1 MIAIEELKKK
11 IERKYKEVLRAFV
24 LQQEIFPMQLRASK
38 TLPDDFVKRDA
49 ILEDLYRY
57 SSHHHAFGYTIV
69 TEQRQTRLHGEQE
82 VPVGIGFP
90 NRKQYLGF
98 IQKQKE
104 FEQFEKD
111 IGFILLKFPSLAS
124 WLADHVL
131 QVTEHAGKWP
141 QLVQVIQYFLQ
152 HPQPQLFAREIS
164 LPGTG
169 TKFMESHKA
178 ILYPLLNEVLPIAS
192 IDQTAIGIAAFDQR
206 FGLRT
211 DGPRLRFRW
220 LSDVLA
226 DRYTGGLNDITVPV
240 DALACCDWQVEKVWV
255 LENKINLVNAD
266 LYLTLP
272 EMENAMALF
281 GAGRAAALLA
291 RLPWLKNTRIF
302 YWGDIDAEGFEILH
316 HLLQYFPG
324 AVPFCMDLATWQAF
338 EPEVVPGS
346 GAGWKDLPL
355 LPPAQASLYRHVCTG
370 NLRLEQER
378 ISPKWVQQQMQ

>member
-1 MIAIEELKKK
+1 
-11 IERKYKEVLRAFV
+11 
-24 LQQEIFPMQLRASK
+24 
-38 TLPDDFVKRDA
+38 
-49 ILEDLYRY
+49 
-57 SSHHHAFGYTIV
+57 
-69 TEQRQTRLHGEQE
+69 
-82 VPVGIGFP
+82 
-90 NRKQYLGF
+90 
-98 IQKQKE
+98 
-104 FEQFEKD
+104 
-111 IGFILLKFPSLAS
+111 
-124 WLADHVL
+124 
-131 QVTEHAGKWP
+131 
-141 QLVQVIQYFLQ
+141 
-152 HPQPQLFAREIS
+152 
-164 LPGTG
+164 
-169 TKFMESHKA
+169 
-178 ILYPLLNEVLPIAS
+178 
-192 IDQTAIGIAAFDQR
+192 
-206 FGLRT
+206 
-211 DGPRLRFRW
+211 LRFRW

-226 DRYTGGLNDITVPV
+226 DRYTGGLNDLTVPV
-240 DALACCDWQVEKVWV
+240 DALACSDWQVEKVWV

-378 ISPKWVQQQMQ
+378 ISPKWVQQQMQYGQV